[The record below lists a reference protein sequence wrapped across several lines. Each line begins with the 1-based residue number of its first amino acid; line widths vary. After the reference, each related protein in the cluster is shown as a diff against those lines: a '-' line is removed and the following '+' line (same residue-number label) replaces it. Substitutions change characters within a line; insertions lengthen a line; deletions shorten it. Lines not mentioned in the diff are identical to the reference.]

1 MIGPLVTSS
10 PCVPP
15 FGSCGNVPPGTVGLF
30 SAALLNR
37 SCVLSRFVYS
47 RNPRFNPAIPVGVF
61 PVTTSI
67 GACQNMWSVLVDS
80 PSDPMLLEG
89 SDPLGGFGNTFA
101 ALRSMKS
108 ARPSAGHASGNAR
121 ISPNT
126 GDGFVPI
133 PAGVPPDT
141 TNTVPASS
149 TVIPEW
155 IVASTWNP
163 TPSAILKVFAV
174 VAPIAAAALV
184 PRMSG
189 PLPSTNTLKLF
200 TPGVSVCIPLPG
212 GAGGTGSGIPVV
224 AGSANPSPTGN
235 PPSPPT
241 GAPVIGFCGNV
252 HGADDPTTSANLM
265 IIVGVAPSVV
275 PAVEKNPSVPCVNAS
290 SPGSRLLATAAYTV
304 LHGPHASAMMF
315 PDMAD
320 VPE

>member
-163 TPSAILKVFAV
+163 TPSAILNVFAV
-174 VAPIAAAALV
+174 VAPIAAAPLV
-184 PRMSG
+184 PLMSG
-189 PLPSTNTLKLF
+189 PLPSTNNLKLF
-200 TPGVSVCIPLPG
+200 TPGVSVGVELG
-212 GAGGTGSGIPVV
+212 DAGGTASGMPVV
-224 AGSANPSPTGN
+224 AGSANPSPIGR
-235 PPSPPT
+235 PPWLT
-241 GAPVIGFCGNV
+241 KAPDTGFCGKV
-252 HGADDPTTSANLM
+252 QLATAPTTSANL
-265 IIVGVAPSVV
+265 ITIVGGAPSDV
-275 PAVEKNPSVPCVNAS
+275 PAVEKKPSVPWVNAS
-290 SPGSRLLATAAYTV
+290 SP
-304 LHGPHASAMMF
+304 
-315 PDMAD
+315 
-320 VPE
+320 